1 MESLSPNQAFD
12 LQASVVQQ
20 VANQRSSWV
29 PLAKRLSTFH
39 AGKGWL
45 ALGIESFNEWLA
57 QPEISLNRG
66 EAYSMMRAWREL
78 VEDREVD
85 PLTLATL
92 DISKVAV
99 ILPIVK
105 AEKVDVDTALAD
117 CAALSRSDLRAK
129 YIKPSE
135 AEYRVCEVCGSK
147 VKTTKE
153 SD

>member
-1 MESLSPNQAFD
+1 MDALSPNQAFD

-20 VANQRSSWV
+20 VASQRSSWV
-29 PLAKRLSTFH
+29 PLARRLSTFH
-39 AGKGWL
+39 AGKGWK
-45 ALGIESFNEWLA
+45 ALGLDSFNEWLA

-85 PLTLATL
+85 PLILAAL

-99 ILPIVK
+99 ILPAIKKGAV
-105 AEKVDVDTALAD
+105 EVDEALSD
-117 CAALSRSDLRAK
+117 CEVLSRSDLRAR

-135 AEYRVCEVCGSK
+135 AEYRICEHCGSR
-147 VKTTKE
+147 VKTTAE
-153 SD
+153 